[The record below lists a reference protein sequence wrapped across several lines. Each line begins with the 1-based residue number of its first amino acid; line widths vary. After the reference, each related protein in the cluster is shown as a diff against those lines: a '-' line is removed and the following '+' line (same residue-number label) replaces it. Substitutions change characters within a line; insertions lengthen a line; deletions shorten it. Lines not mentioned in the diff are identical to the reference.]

1 MLNFCILQKPENDLG
16 EAETSF
22 LEMCFFSQNAHSLV
36 LYVNRFSLGDY
47 PNYRNYDLS
56 GPVRA
61 SAEKK
66 KKERCLYKGGT
77 QWGEQ
82 ERNINHLL
90 IVHASFATNRSG
102 EGLTLETSVFKLFSY
117 GGQFT
122 LSTQLLILNYPK
134 TLCAY

>member
-22 LEMCFFSQNAHSLV
+22 LEMCFFSQNSHSLV

-66 KKERCLYKGGT
+66 KKDACTREVRSG
-77 QWGEQ
+77 
-82 ERNINHLL
+82 
-90 IVHASFATNRSG
+90 ANRSV
-102 EGLTLETSVFKLFSY
+102 TSTIYLSY
-117 GGQFT
+117 I
-122 LSTQLLILNYPK
+122 LLLQPIALAK
-134 TLCAY
+134 G

>member
-1 MLNFCILQKPENDLG
+1 MTQAAPCALLL
-16 EAETSF
+16 
-22 LEMCFFSQNAHSLV
+22 
-36 LYVNRFSLGDY
+36 
-47 PNYRNYDLS
+47 
-56 GPVRA
+56 
-61 SAEKK
+61 KK
-66 KKERCLYKGGT
+66 KRCLYKGGT

-90 IVHASFATNRSG
+90 IVHTSFATNRSG

-134 TLCAY
+134 TLCTY